1 MLITKLEPFGSRVKI
16 YINNDFAFVLY
27 KGEISKYGLK
37 EGEEIPS
44 NTYSVIM
51 NKLFDRGKERA
62 LYMLDK
68 SYKTKRYIMDKLKA
82 GLYPESII
90 DKVVAFL
97 EEINLINDLRYAEM
111 YIDYKRASKSKKQ
124 IVQDLYVK
132 GVDKKLIDQAFEDSD
147 FSDKESLE
155 KYIEKR
161 KNKYDLSDRKDIQKF
176 YSYLVSKGYSYGDVK
191 DALKDYIDEN

>member
-1 MLITKLEPFGSRVKI
+1 MLVTKLEPFGSRVKI

-37 EGEEIPS
+37 EGQEIPS

-68 SYKTKRYIMDKLKA
+68 SYKTKRYVMDKLKA

-90 DKVVAFL
+90 DKVVSFL

-111 YIDYKRASKSKKQ
+111 YIDYKRGSKSKKQ

-132 GVDKKLIDQAFEDSD
+132 GVDKKLIDQAFEESD
-147 FSDKESLE
+147 FSDTESLK

-191 DALKDYIDEN
+191 DALRDYIDE

>member
-27 KGEISKYGLK
+27 KGEINKYGLK
-37 EGEEIPS
+37 EGQEIPS

-82 GLYPESII
+82 GLYPENII

-124 IVQDLYVK
+124 IIQDLYVK
-132 GVDKKLIDQAFEDSD
+132 GVDKKLIDQAFEESD
-147 FSDKESLE
+147 FSDKESLK

-161 KNKYDLSDRKDIQKF
+161 KSKYDLTDRKDIQKF

-191 DALKDYIDEN
+191 EALRDYIDE

>member
-1 MLITKLEPFGSRVKI
+1 MLVTKLEPFGSRVKI

-37 EGEEIPS
+37 EGQEIPS

-68 SYKTKRYIMDKLKA
+68 SYKTKRYVMDKLKA

-90 DKVVAFL
+90 DKVVSFL

-111 YIDYKRASKSKKQ
+111 YIDYKRGSKSKKQ

-147 FSDKESLE
+147 FTDTESLK

-191 DALKDYIDEN
+191 DALRDYIDE

>member
-1 MLITKLEPFGSRVKI
+1 MLVTKLEPFGSRVKI

-37 EGEEIPS
+37 EGQEIPS

-82 GLYPESII
+82 GLYPEGII

-132 GVDKKLIDQAFEDSD
+132 GVDKKLIDQAFEESD
-147 FSDKESLE
+147 FSDKDSLK

-161 KNKYDLSDRKDIQKF
+161 KNKYDLTDRKDIQKF

-191 DALKDYIDEN
+191 DALREYIDE

>member
-1 MLITKLEPFGSRVKI
+1 MLVTKLEPFGSRVKI

-37 EGEEIPS
+37 EGQEIPS

-68 SYKTKRYIMDKLKA
+68 SYKTKRYVMDKLKA

-90 DKVVAFL
+90 DKVVSFL
-97 EEINLINDLRYAEM
+97 EDINLINDLRYAEM
-111 YIDYKRASKSKKQ
+111 YIDYKRGSKSKKQ

-132 GVDKKLIDQAFEDSD
+132 GVDKKLIDQAFEESD
-147 FSDKESLE
+147 FSDTESLK

-191 DALKDYIDEN
+191 DALRDYIDE

>member
-1 MLITKLEPFGSRVKI
+1 MLVTKLEPFGSRVKI

-37 EGEEIPS
+37 EGQEIPS

-68 SYKTKRYIMDKLKA
+68 SYKTKRYVMDKLKA

-90 DKVVAFL
+90 DKVVSFL

-111 YIDYKRASKSKKQ
+111 YIDYKRGSKSKKQ

-132 GVDKKLIDQAFEDSD
+132 GVDKKLIDQAFEESD
-147 FSDKESLE
+147 FSDTESLK

-161 KNKYDLSDRKDIQKF
+161 KNKYDLSDGKDIQKF

-191 DALKDYIDEN
+191 DALRDYIDE

>member
-90 DKVVAFL
+90 DKVVSFL

-132 GVDKKLIDQAFEDSD
+132 GVDKKLIDQAFEESD
-147 FSDKESLE
+147 FSDTESLK

-191 DALKDYIDEN
+191 EALRDYIDE

>member
-1 MLITKLEPFGSRVKI
+1 MLVTKLEPFGSRVKI

-37 EGEEIPS
+37 EGQEIPS

-68 SYKTKRYIMDKLKA
+68 SYKTKRYVMDKLKA

-90 DKVVAFL
+90 DKVVSFL

-111 YIDYKRASKSKKQ
+111 YIDYKRGSKSKKQ

-132 GVDKKLIDQAFEDSD
+132 GVDKKLIDQAFEESD
-147 FSDKESLE
+147 FSDTESLK
-155 KYIEKR
+155 KYIEKG

-191 DALKDYIDEN
+191 DALKDYIDE

>member
-37 EGEEIPS
+37 EGQEIPS

-68 SYKTKRYIMDKLKA
+68 SYKTKRYVMDKLKA
-82 GLYPESII
+82 GLYPENII

-132 GVDKKLIDQAFEDSD
+132 GVDKKLIDQAFEEAE
-147 FSDKESLE
+147 FSDKESLT

-161 KNKYDLSDRKDIQKF
+161 KNKYDLTDRKDIQKF

-191 DALKDYIDEN
+191 EALKDYIDE

>member
-1 MLITKLEPFGSRVKI
+1 MLVTKLEPFGSRVKI

-37 EGEEIPS
+37 EGQEIPS

-68 SYKTKRYIMDKLKA
+68 SYKTKRYVMDKLKA

-90 DKVVAFL
+90 DKVVSFL

-111 YIDYKRASKSKKQ
+111 YIDYKRGSKSKKQ

-132 GVDKKLIDQAFEDSD
+132 GVDKKLIDQAFEESD
-147 FSDKESLE
+147 FTDAESLK

-191 DALKDYIDEN
+191 DALRDYIDE

>member
-37 EGEEIPS
+37 EGQEIPS

-68 SYKTKRYIMDKLKA
+68 SYKTKRYVMDKLKA
-82 GLYPESII
+82 GLYPENII
-90 DKVVAFL
+90 DKVVVFL

-132 GVDKKLIDQAFEDSD
+132 GVDKKLIDQALEESD
-147 FSDKESLE
+147 FSDKESLN

-161 KNKYDLSDRKDIQKF
+161 KNKYDLTDRKDIQKF

-191 DALKDYIDEN
+191 EALKDYIDE

>member
-82 GLYPESII
+82 GLYPESIT

-147 FSDKESLE
+147 FSDKESLK

-191 DALKDYIDEN
+191 DALKDYIDE

>member
-37 EGEEIPS
+37 EGQEIPS

-90 DKVVAFL
+90 DKVVVFL

-147 FSDKESLE
+147 FSDRESLN

-191 DALKDYIDEN
+191 DALKDYIDE

>member
-90 DKVVAFL
+90 DKVVSFL

-132 GVDKKLIDQAFEDSD
+132 GVDKKLIDQAFEESD
-147 FSDKESLE
+147 FTDTESLK

-191 DALKDYIDEN
+191 EALRDYIDE

>member
-1 MLITKLEPFGSRVKI
+1 MLVTKLEPFGSRVKI

-37 EGEEIPS
+37 EGQEIPS

-68 SYKTKRYIMDKLKA
+68 SYKTKRYVMDKLKA

-90 DKVVAFL
+90 DKVVSFL

-111 YIDYKRASKSKKQ
+111 YIDYKRGSKSKKQ

-132 GVDKKLIDQAFEDSD
+132 GVDKKLIDQAFEESD
-147 FSDKESLE
+147 FSDSESLK

-161 KNKYDLSDRKDIQKF
+161 KNKYDLGDRKDIQKF

-191 DALKDYIDEN
+191 DALRDYIDE

>member
-27 KGEISKYGLK
+27 KGEINKYGLK
-37 EGEEIPS
+37 EGQEIPS

-90 DKVVAFL
+90 DKVVVFL

-132 GVDKKLIDQAFEDSD
+132 GVDKKLIDQAFEESD
-147 FSDKESLE
+147 FSDKESLT

-191 DALKDYIDEN
+191 EALKDYIDE

>member
-1 MLITKLEPFGSRVKI
+1 MLVTKLEPFGSRVKI

-37 EGEEIPS
+37 EGQEIHS

-68 SYKTKRYIMDKLKA
+68 SYKTKRYVMDKLKA

-90 DKVVAFL
+90 DKVVSFL

-111 YIDYKRASKSKKQ
+111 YIDYKRGSKSKKQ

-132 GVDKKLIDQAFEDSD
+132 GVDKKLIDQAFEESD
-147 FSDKESLE
+147 FTDTESLK

-191 DALKDYIDEN
+191 DALRDYIDE

>member
-1 MLITKLEPFGSRVKI
+1 MLVTKLEPFGSRVKI

-37 EGEEIPS
+37 EGQEIPS

-68 SYKTKRYIMDKLKA
+68 SYKTKRYVMDKLKA

-90 DKVVAFL
+90 DKVVSFL

-111 YIDYKRASKSKKQ
+111 YIDYKRGSKSKKQ

-132 GVDKKLIDQAFEDSD
+132 GVDKKLIDQAFEESD
-147 FSDKESLE
+147 FTDTESLK

-191 DALKDYIDEN
+191 DALKDYIDE

>member
-37 EGEEIPS
+37 EGQEIPS

-68 SYKTKRYIMDKLKA
+68 SYKTKRYVMDKLKA

-90 DKVVAFL
+90 DKVVSFL

-111 YIDYKRASKSKKQ
+111 YIDYKRGSKSKKQ

-132 GVDKKLIDQAFEDSD
+132 GVDKKLIDQAFEESD
-147 FSDKESLE
+147 FSDTESLK

-191 DALKDYIDEN
+191 DALRDYIDE

>member
-1 MLITKLEPFGSRVKI
+1 MLVTKLEPFGSRVKI

-37 EGEEIPS
+37 EGQEIPS

-68 SYKTKRYIMDKLKA
+68 SYKTKRYVMDKLKA

-90 DKVVAFL
+90 DKVVSFL

-132 GVDKKLIDQAFEDSD
+132 GVDKKLIDQAFEESD
-147 FSDKESLE
+147 FTDAESLK

-191 DALKDYIDEN
+191 DALRDYIDE

>member
-37 EGEEIPS
+37 EGKEIPS

-68 SYKTKRYIMDKLKA
+68 SYKTKRYVMDKLKA
-82 GLYPESII
+82 GLYPENII
-90 DKVVAFL
+90 DKVVVFL

-132 GVDKKLIDQAFEDSD
+132 GVDKKLIDQALEESD
-147 FSDKESLE
+147 FSDKESLN

-161 KNKYDLSDRKDIQKF
+161 KNKYDLTDRKDIQKF

-191 DALKDYIDEN
+191 DALRDYIDE

>member
-1 MLITKLEPFGSRVKI
+1 MLVTKLEPFGSRVKI

-37 EGEEIPS
+37 EGQEIPS

-68 SYKTKRYIMDKLKA
+68 SYKTKRYVMDKLKA

-90 DKVVAFL
+90 DKVVSFL

-111 YIDYKRASKSKKQ
+111 YIDYKRGSKSKKQ

-132 GVDKKLIDQAFEDSD
+132 GVDKKLIDQAFEESD
-147 FSDKESLE
+147 FSDTESLK

-176 YSYLVSKGYSYGDVK
+176 YLYLVSKGYSYGDVK
-191 DALKDYIDEN
+191 DALRDYIDE

>member
-1 MLITKLEPFGSRVKI
+1 MLVTKLEPFGSRVKI

-37 EGEEIPS
+37 EGQEIPS

-68 SYKTKRYIMDKLKA
+68 SYKTKRYVMDKLKA

-90 DKVVAFL
+90 DKVVSFL

-111 YIDYKRASKSKKQ
+111 YIDYKRGSKSKKQ

-132 GVDKKLIDQAFEDSD
+132 GVDKKLIDQAFEESNFTDT
-147 FSDKESLE
+147 ESLK

-161 KNKYDLSDRKDIQKF
+161 KNKYDLGDRKDIQKF

-191 DALKDYIDEN
+191 DALRDYIDE

>member
-1 MLITKLEPFGSRVKI
+1 MLVTKLEPFGSRVKI

-37 EGEEIPS
+37 EGQEIPS

-68 SYKTKRYIMDKLKA
+68 SYKTKRYVIDKLKA

-90 DKVVAFL
+90 DKVVSFL

-111 YIDYKRASKSKKQ
+111 YIDYKRGSKSKKQ

-132 GVDKKLIDQAFEDSD
+132 GVDKKLIDQAFEECD
-147 FSDKESLE
+147 FSDTESLK

-191 DALKDYIDEN
+191 DALRDYIDE

>member
-1 MLITKLEPFGSRVKI
+1 MLVTKLEPFGSRVKI

-37 EGEEIPS
+37 EGVEIPS

-82 GLYPESII
+82 GLYPENII
-90 DKVVAFL
+90 DKVVSFL
-97 EEINLINDLRYAEM
+97 EEINLINDLRYAQM
-111 YIDYKRASKSKKQ
+111 YIDYKRGSKSKKQ

-147 FSDKESLE
+147 FTDSESLK

-191 DALKDYIDEN
+191 DALKGYIDE

>member
-1 MLITKLEPFGSRVKI
+1 MLVTKLEPFGSRVKI

-37 EGEEIPS
+37 EGQEIPS

-68 SYKTKRYIMDKLKA
+68 SYKTKRYVMDKLKA

-90 DKVVAFL
+90 DKVVSFL

-111 YIDYKRASKSKKQ
+111 YIDYKRGSKSKKQ

-132 GVDKKLIDQAFEDSD
+132 GVDKKLIDQAFEESD
-147 FSDKESLE
+147 FTDTESLK
-155 KYIEKR
+155 KYIEK
-161 KNKYDLSDRKDIQKF
+161 KNNKYDLSDRKDIQKF
-176 YSYLVSKGYSYGDVK
+176 YSYLVSKGYSCGDVK
-191 DALKDYIDEN
+191 DALRDYIDE

>member
-1 MLITKLEPFGSRVKI
+1 MLVTKLEPFGSRVKI

-68 SYKTKRYIMDKLKA
+68 SYKTKRYVMDKLKA

-90 DKVVAFL
+90 DKVVSFL

-111 YIDYKRASKSKKQ
+111 YIDYKRSSKSKKQ

-132 GVDKKLIDQAFEDSD
+132 GVDKKLIDQAFEDSGFTD
-147 FSDKESLE
+147 TESLK

-191 DALKDYIDEN
+191 DALRDYIDE

>member
-1 MLITKLEPFGSRVKI
+1 MLVTKLEPFGSRVKI

-37 EGEEIPS
+37 EGQEIPS

-68 SYKTKRYIMDKLKA
+68 SYKTKRYVMDKLKA

-90 DKVVAFL
+90 DKVVSFL

-111 YIDYKRASKSKKQ
+111 YIDYKRGSKSKKQ

-132 GVDKKLIDQAFEDSD
+132 GVDKKLIDQAFEESD
-147 FSDKESLE
+147 FSDTESLK

-161 KNKYDLSDRKDIQKF
+161 KT
-176 YSYLVSKGYSYGDVK
+176 
-191 DALKDYIDEN
+191 

>member
-1 MLITKLEPFGSRVKI
+1 MIVTKLEPFGSRVKI

-37 EGEEIPS
+37 EGQEIPS

-51 NKLFDRGKERA
+51 NKLFDRGKEHA

-68 SYKTKRYIMDKLKA
+68 SYKTKRYVMDKLKA

-90 DKVVAFL
+90 DKVVSFL

-124 IVQDLYVK
+124 IIQDLYVK
-132 GVDKKLIDQAFEDSD
+132 GVDKKLIDQVFEESD
-147 FSDKESLE
+147 FSDTESLK

-191 DALKDYIDEN
+191 DALRDYIDE

>member
-1 MLITKLEPFGSRVKI
+1 MLVTKLEPFGSRVKI

-37 EGEEIPS
+37 EGQEIPS

-68 SYKTKRYIMDKLKA
+68 SYKTKRYVMDKLKA

-90 DKVVAFL
+90 DKVVSFL

-111 YIDYKRASKSKKQ
+111 YIDYKRGSKSKKQ

-132 GVDKKLIDQAFEDSD
+132 GVDKKLIDQAFEESD
-147 FSDKESLE
+147 FTDNESLK

-191 DALKDYIDEN
+191 DALRDYIDE

>member
-1 MLITKLEPFGSRVKI
+1 MLVTKLEPFGSRVKI

-37 EGEEIPS
+37 EGQEIPS

-68 SYKTKRYIMDKLKA
+68 SYKTKRYVMDKLKA
-82 GLYPESII
+82 GLYPERII
-90 DKVVAFL
+90 DKVVSFL
-97 EEINLINDLRYAEM
+97 EDINLINDLRYAEM
-111 YIDYKRASKSKKQ
+111 YIDYKRGSKSKKQ

-132 GVDKKLIDQAFEDSD
+132 GVDKKLIDQAFEESD
-147 FSDKESLE
+147 FSDTESLK

-191 DALKDYIDEN
+191 DALRDYIDE

>member
-1 MLITKLEPFGSRVKI
+1 MLVTKLEPFGSRVKI

-37 EGEEIPS
+37 EGQEIPS

-68 SYKTKRYIMDKLKA
+68 SYKTKRYVMDKLKA

-90 DKVVAFL
+90 DKVVSFL

-111 YIDYKRASKSKKQ
+111 YIDYKRGSKSKKQ

-132 GVDKKLIDQAFEDSD
+132 GVDKKLIDQAFEESD
-147 FSDKESLE
+147 FSDTESLK

-161 KNKYDLSDRKDIQKF
+161 KNKYDLGDRKDIQKF

-191 DALKDYIDEN
+191 DALRDYIDE

>member
-1 MLITKLEPFGSRVKI
+1 MLVTKLEPFGSRVKI
-16 YINNDFAFVLY
+16 YINNDSAFVLY

-37 EGEEIPS
+37 EGQEIPS

-68 SYKTKRYIMDKLKA
+68 SYKTKRYVMDKLKA

-90 DKVVAFL
+90 DKVVSFL
-97 EEINLINDLRYAEM
+97 EDINLINDLRYAEM
-111 YIDYKRASKSKKQ
+111 YIDYKRGSKSKKQ

-132 GVDKKLIDQAFEDSD
+132 GVDKKLIDQAFEESD
-147 FSDKESLE
+147 FSDTESLK

-191 DALKDYIDEN
+191 DALRDYIDE

>member
-1 MLITKLEPFGSRVKI
+1 MLVTKLEPFGSRVKI

-27 KGEISKYGLK
+27 KGEINKYGLK
-37 EGEEIPS
+37 EGEEVS
-44 NTYSVIM
+44 NNTYSVIM

-82 GLYPESII
+82 GLYPENII

-111 YIDYKRASKSKKQ
+111 YIDYKRATKSKKQ
-124 IVQDLYVK
+124 IVQDLFVK
-132 GVDKKLIDQAFEDSD
+132 GVDKKLIDQAFEESD
-147 FSDKESLE
+147 FSDRESLN

-161 KNKYDLSDRKDIQKF
+161 KNRYDLNDKKDVQKF

-191 DALKDYIDEN
+191 EALLDIISD

>member
-1 MLITKLEPFGSRVKI
+1 MLVTKLEPFGSRVKI

-37 EGEEIPS
+37 EGQEIPS

-68 SYKTKRYIMDKLKA
+68 SYKTKRYVMDKLKA

-90 DKVVAFL
+90 DKVVSFL

-111 YIDYKRASKSKKQ
+111 YIDYKRGSKSKKQ

-132 GVDKKLIDQAFEDSD
+132 GVDKKLIDQAFEESD
-147 FSDKESLE
+147 FSDTESLK

-191 DALKDYIDEN
+191 DALKDYIDE

>member
-37 EGEEIPS
+37 EGQEIPS

-68 SYKTKRYIMDKLKA
+68 SYKTKRYVMDKLKA

-90 DKVVAFL
+90 DKVVSFL

-111 YIDYKRASKSKKQ
+111 YIDYKRGSKSKKQ

-147 FSDKESLE
+147 FTDTESLK

-191 DALKDYIDEN
+191 DALKDYIDE

>member
-37 EGEEIPS
+37 EGKEIPS

-68 SYKTKRYIMDKLKA
+68 SYKTKRYVMDKLKA
-82 GLYPESII
+82 GLYPENII
-90 DKVVAFL
+90 DKVVVFL

-132 GVDKKLIDQAFEDSD
+132 GVDKKLIDQALEESD
-147 FSDKESLE
+147 FSDKESLN

-161 KNKYDLSDRKDIQKF
+161 KNKYDLTDRKDIQKF

-191 DALKDYIDEN
+191 EALKDYIDE